1 MKYLYYSIYM
11 FYKNVVKVGSYD
23 TPHFY
28 ARSILSLLQML
39 FIWFSIEYIY
49 IYLND
54 FKNVLNTTPM
64 IPFLGYLLLLFGNKK
79 YYKKRKI
86 IIIKELGTKNRKYR
100 NTIHI
105 ISAVIIIILI
115 KIFFSMA
122 TYQRNLIE
130 AIEKDYYEIPY

>member
-1 MKYLYYSIYM
+1 M
-11 FYKNVVKVGSYD
+11 VKVGSYD

-49 IYLND
+49 LND
-54 FKNVLNTTPM
+54 FKNVLNTAPM

-79 YYKKRKI
+79 YYKKRKKL
-86 IIIKELGTKNRKYR
+86 IIKVLGTKNRKYR

-115 KIFFSMA
+115 NFFS
-122 TYQRNLIE
+122 QWLPI
-130 AIEKDYYEIPY
+130 KEI